1 MELSLAKIFLMM
13 MVDVAGAWIF
23 FHVYEKTRHLIIG
36 KAVYWILLIGLS
48 TSFVTIDLG
57 IAHGCRF
64 VWSYFA
70 GLVVSLFGV
79 GNVVRHLKMSAI
91 RDYLT
96 GLLTRTFFFNEYLPR
111 EIKRAKR
118 SEKPISVILMDVD
131 DFKLINDIYGHKKG
145 DEVLRKLS
153 KAIQRSVRG
162 SDAAVRFGG
171 DEILIVLP
179 ETDRKGAEAVLK
191 RIKGNLKKISEK
203 SLPISISAGIAVWDG
218 TKDFEHVIEKADKR
232 MYKNKESKKGVNHHR

>member
-1 MELSLAKIFLMM
+1 M
-13 MVDVAGAWIF
+13 MVDVVGAWIF
-23 FHVYEKTRHLIIG
+23 FHVHEKTRHLIIG
-36 KAVYWILLIGLS
+36 KAVYWIFLVGLS
-48 TSFVTIDLG
+48 TSFITINFG

-64 VWSYFA
+64 VWFYFT
-70 GLVVSLFGV
+70 GLILSLLGV
-79 GNVVRHLKMSAI
+79 GRIVRYLKMSAI

-118 SEKPISVILMDVD
+118 AEKPISVILIDVD
-131 DFKLINDIYGHKKG
+131 DFKLINDVYGHKKG

-153 KAIQRSVRG
+153 KAIQKSVRG
-162 SDAAVRFGG
+162 SDAVVRFGG
-171 DEILIVLP
+171 DEILVVLP
-179 ETDRKGAEAVLK
+179 EADRKGAEAVLE
-191 RIKGNLKKISEK
+191 RIKENLKKISEK

-232 MYKNKESKKGVNHHR
+232 MYKNKEGKKGVKLHR